1 MCVLSK
7 VRMMLKISILQVNT
21 LTSGKSVSTKRAQ
34 VGNKKSWLNCVGK
47 YFNIINCLHTVS
59 GSARGAPYNDNFRKI
74 SVRRTI

>member
-34 VGNKKSWLNCVGK
+34 VGNKKSWLNSLLC
-47 YFNIINCLHTVS
+47 S
-59 GSARGAPYNDNFRKI
+59 
-74 SVRRTI
+74 